1 MVCADTV
8 LAVQHTVVNTGYG
21 QSRSGGGVRACTRGA
36 RIRQRPAAAP
46 PRSMT
51 VLGCELRASS
61 VHPRRLSGEI
71 VTVAAQS
78 TAWAHRR
85 RHERTRSVTA
95 FGQRPQEECQVGRPL
110 GQAPHEVSVPLGT
123 KRHVYP
129 DLVTGVGQPSLLAV
143 TNAVQH
149 LVFEIGGTTA
159 GFASQTT

>member
-1 MVCADTV
+1 MVRADAV

-78 TAWAHRR
+78 TAW
-85 RHERTRSVTA
+85 RHTRLHEHGLSDRV
-95 FGQRPQEECQVGRPL
+95 RPAPAGRMP
-110 GQAPHEVSVPLGT
+110 GWPAARPG
-123 KRHVYP
+123 
-129 DLVTGVGQPSLLAV
+129 A
-143 TNAVQH
+143 A
-149 LVFEIGGTTA
+149 
-159 GFASQTT
+159 